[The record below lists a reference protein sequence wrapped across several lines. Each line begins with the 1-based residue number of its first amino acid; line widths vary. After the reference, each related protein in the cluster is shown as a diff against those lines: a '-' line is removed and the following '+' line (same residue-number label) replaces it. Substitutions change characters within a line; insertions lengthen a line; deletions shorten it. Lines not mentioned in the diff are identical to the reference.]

1 MKEASGALN
10 IFDIKQY
17 LLTLVDNFS
26 AEGCRSHAPTVSVKQ
41 PHIEQPLQGIQ
52 TPRQCGLSDVQDLC
66 SLMHVC
72 LLRND
77 GEMAELF

>member
-1 MKEASGALN
+1 MKETSGALN

-41 PHIEQPLQGIQ
+41 PHIEQPL
-52 TPRQCGLSDVQDLC
+52 
-66 SLMHVC
+66 
-72 LLRND
+72 
-77 GEMAELF
+77 